1 MQRSGITL
9 NDIAFGQDNR
19 KFSIDKTTNSINQT
33 MASIKDIQKT
43 APQELYELQK
53 HHYDNF
59 LGLLRAIDK
68 TSINS
73 KTLTILICL
82 NYFSEFGNPNQLLE
96 IVKLY
101 NKFGSVKVL
110 TKSKLTPQELEIAS
124 KYAHKATEKQ
134 LREIDTNGL
143 LNELIGAIKASTDP
157 LQQICYDVT
166 YLGYTNRTY
175 DAPYYAVT
183 GLETNN
189 YGTTYISL
197 YDIQNGSNESYKLSR
212 KWDIECEQGDI
223 IRVAFENKVKYIKND
238 NGQCVPNPNGETEL
252 RIKLFNV
259 VYNSADFFR

>member
-1 MQRSGITL
+1 MKKNVEDAVRTYSGENTQGVFVNKL
-9 NDIAFGQDNR
+9 PSNL
-19 KFSIDKTTNSINQT
+19 KKMEQT
-33 MASIKDIQKT
+33 FDDIKDLFNKAGI
-43 APQELYELQK
+43 P
-53 HHYDNF
+53 DF
-59 LGLLRAIDK
+59 
-68 TSINS
+68 S
-73 KTLTILICL
+73 TLPEDEATVGK
-82 NYFSEFGNPNQLLE
+82 F
-96 IVKLY
+96 VKLY

-110 TKSKLTPQELEIAS
+110 TKSKLIPQELEIAS

-183 GLETNN
+183 ALETNN

-197 YDIQNGSNESYKLSR
+197 YNIQNGSNESYKLSR

-223 IRVAFENKVKYIKND
+223 LEVSFEDKHKHTKDD
-238 NGQCVPNPNGETEL
+238 NGNWVKTDVVEK
-252 RIKLFNV
+252 RIKLFNIILR
-259 VYNSADFFR
+259 NPKTK